1 MPFLFYVDESGSPQ
15 LQDRALREQ
24 PFLVMAAVG
33 IRMADWWD
41 FEKAFLA
48 FAESIVPRDRWD
60 PLTDPPSPPEI
71 KGASVYKDAAFPEAL
86 RNRLRS
92 TRPTI
97 IAVAI
102 DKAAFSLQ
110 SAFGDPYTK
119 AYEMLL
125 ERVDNWAKERQ
136 EHSILVLDSRG
147 RAQDARLR
155 NLHVAFQRRRTSQ
168 QPIRWCIEQPFMVT
182 SALTAGVQMAD
193 VAAHVIYR
201 AFRDAKRHAE
211 RGDDPLK
218 AFQDERFLMVSACL
232 RRSMSGRVWG
242 YGLKLWPEDFLKE
255 RWGAIERLCGEY
267 AGRFWASA
275 GEEEEELPF

>member
-1 MPFLFYVDESGSPQ
+1 MAFLFYVDESGSPQ
-15 LQDRALREQ
+15 LQEKAIREQ

-48 FAESIVPRDRWD
+48 FAEAIVPRDRWD
-60 PLTDPPSPPEI
+60 PLVDPPGPPEI
-71 KGASVYKDAAFPEAL
+71 KGASVYKDPAFPEAL
-86 RNRLRS
+86 RNLLRS

-110 SAFGDPYTK
+110 SAFDDPYTM

-125 ERVDNWAKERQ
+125 ERVDNWAEEKK

-147 RAQDARLR
+147 RHQDASLR
-155 NLHVAFQRRRTSQ
+155 SLHAAFQRRGTSQ

-182 SALTAGVQMAD
+182 SALTAGIQMAD

-201 AFRDAKRHAE
+201 AFRDAKQYAE
-211 RGDDPLK
+211 CGDDPLK

-242 YGLKLWPEDFLKE
+242 YGLKLWPSDFLW
-255 RWGAIERLCGEY
+255 RHWRQIEALCGEY
-267 AGRFWASA
+267 VGRFWSPP
-275 GEEEEELPF
+275 EEEEIPF